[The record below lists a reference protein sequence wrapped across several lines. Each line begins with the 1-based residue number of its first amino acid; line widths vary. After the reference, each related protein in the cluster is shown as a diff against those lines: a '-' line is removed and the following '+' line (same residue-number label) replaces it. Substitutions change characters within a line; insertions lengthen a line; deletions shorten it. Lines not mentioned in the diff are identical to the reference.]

1 MEQRVARNG
10 LVAVD
15 DGRTS
20 EQLRAVGARVG
31 VGIGG
36 VDNRT
41 LRLDSGRTYDVGY
54 LRTGVVMQGVGGDM
68 VLAREHLDSIIER
81 SLARCRAVCTPV
93 AHETVL
99 AVYQFAA
106 LEEVGKTVHAVVVE
120 RVGVQGLRAMLQH
133 HVLAGVHH
141 LLGTVVVGMVTGERE
156 GVALP
161 EAHVS
166 ESLNRILHLKEVGAV
181 APQLHSGVLEMHLA
195 LEYLGSRHGSP
206 LVVTQL
212 VGMYKIHAFVC
223 FLALLLFVWS
233 RQCCHQAKAK
243 KA

>member
-1 MEQRVARNG
+1 
-10 LVAVD
+10 
-15 DGRTS
+15 
-20 EQLRAVGARVG
+20 
-31 VGIGG
+31 
-36 VDNRT
+36 
-41 LRLDSGRTYDVGY
+41 
-54 LRTGVVMQGVGGDM
+54 MQGVGGDM

-93 AHETVL
+93 AHQAIL
-99 AVYQFAA
+99 AVYQFAT

-120 RVGVQGLRAMLQH
+120 RVGIEGLRAMLQY
-133 HVLAGVHH
+133 HVLAGMHH
-141 LLGTVVVGMVTGERE
+141 LLCSVVVGMVAGERE
-156 GVALP
+156 GVALL

-166 ESLNRILHLKEVGAV
+166 ESLNRVLHLKEVGAV
-181 APQLHSGVLEMHLA
+181 APQLHSGVRKMYLA
-195 LEYLGSRHGSP
+195 LEYLGPRHGSP

-223 FLALLLFVWS
+223 FRTLLLFVWS

>member
-1 MEQRVARNG
+1 M
-10 LVAVD
+10 
-15 DGRTS
+15 
-20 EQLRAVGARVG
+20 
-31 VGIGG
+31 
-36 VDNRT
+36 
-41 LRLDSGRTYDVGY
+41 GY
-54 LRTGVVMQGVGGDM
+54 LRARVVMQGVGGDM
-68 VLAREHLDSIIER
+68 ILAREHLHSIIER
-81 SLARCRAVCTPV
+81 GFTRCRAVCTPV
-93 AHETVL
+93 AHQAVL

-120 RVGVQGLRAMLQH
+120 RVGIESLLAMLQH
-133 HVLAGVHH
+133 DVLAGVHH
-141 LLGTVVVGMVTGERE
+141 LLGTVVVGMVARERE
-156 GVALP
+156 SVALG

-166 ESLNRILHLKEVGAV
+166 ECLNRVLHLKEVGAV

-195 LEYLGSRHGSP
+195 LDYLGPRHGSP